1 LFTRPSTAN
10 FTKYWLFHPNQPKIG
25 VPFAYKKTYFRIDGG
40 NRKWVSYRSIDKSLF
55 CCICLCY
62 GDGSGPFS
70 KGFIDWKHVYTR
82 INEHENSKTHRLN
95 VDAHVMKKQFSS
107 VDSLLTYGH
116 SSIRKKDIDNR
127 RQVLFRIID
136 IIKLIGKRGLSYRGK
151 TNEAIYTLDNPSL
164 DHGNFLEMI
173 LLVGKYDPVLKAHL
187 DKAIKNS
194 TKSHDSGSKQ
204 GGGHISFLSKTTVNY
219 IIEIISEIIKSSIS
233 EEIIKAGMYSVQL
246 DTTQDVSVID
256 QCSVIIRYVNGT
268 SVKERLVGM
277 IKCKSSKGIDFVDL
291 VLKVFYNLNIKA
303 NNCVGNAT
311 DGAANM
317 QGQYNGFSAKL
328 SDVAAKQIHVWC
340 YAHVLNLVIGDITLK
355 VLQSITLFGI
365 LNGCAVFIRESHTRM
380 DVWTTMNSRK
390 RICTIGETR
399 WWSKDASLTKIF
411 GNFNNPESGLF
422 VDLILTLAEIETNSS
437 IKSEARFK
445 ASGLKAGLCKY
456 ETILT
461 AQMYLRIF
469 EKTTPLSKYLQG
481 KGINIMTAYQMVTQ
495 TLQDLRKCTR
505 EFSRTKDAADKF
517 VQHTNKMF
525 QKMKNNVIEIK
536 NSLPQSRKKKK
547 TKQFHDYE
555 ADDDPITDPLHSYE
569 VNVYNQVLDTV
580 IESISSRFEKHGQ
593 LCADFA
599 CLDPNNFKPDVTLPK
614 NALIGVF
621 DKICNYCPG
630 IMYEDFRNEYIDF
643 ISKWKEIKK
652 NIDCVYTELQDY
664 DENIDGNNKNN

>member
-1 LFTRPSTAN
+1 
-10 FTKYWLFHPNQPKIG
+10 
-25 VPFAYKKTYFRIDGG
+25 
-40 NRKWVSYRSIDKSLF
+40 
-55 CCICLCY
+55 
-62 GDGSGPFS
+62 
-70 KGFIDWKHVYTR
+70 
-82 INEHENSKTHRLN
+82 
-95 VDAHVMKKQFSS
+95 
-107 VDSLLTYGH
+107 
-116 SSIRKKDIDNR
+116 
-127 RQVLFRIID
+127 
-136 IIKLIGKRGLSYRGK
+136 
-151 TNEAIYTLDNPSL
+151 
-164 DHGNFLEMI
+164 MI

-187 DKAIKNS
+187 DKAVKNS

-246 DTTQDVSVID
+246 DTTQDFSVIN
-256 QCSVIIRYVNGT
+256 QCSVIIRYVNDT

-277 IKCKSSKGIDFVDL
+277 IKCKSSKGIAFVDL
-291 VLKVFYNLNIKA
+291 VLKVFHNLIIKA

-311 DGAANM
+311 NGAVNM

-365 LNGCAVFIRESHTRM
+365 LNGCAVFVRESHTRM

-390 RICTIGETR
+390 RVCTIGETR
-399 WWSKDASLTKIF
+399 WC
-411 GNFNNPESGLF
+411 
-422 VDLILTLAEIETNSS
+422 EIETNSS

-456 ETILT
+456 EIILT

-469 EKTTPLSKYLQG
+469 EKTTPLSKYHQG
-481 KGINIMTAYQMVTQ
+481 KEINIMTAYQMVTQ

-525 QKMKNNVIEIK
+525 QKMKNNVIEIA

-555 ADDDPITDPLHSYE
+555 ADDDSITDPLHSYE
-569 VNVYNQVLDTV
+569 VNVYNQVLDTA

-593 LCADFA
+593 LCVDFA
-599 CLDPNNFKPDVTLPK
+599 YLDPNNFKPDVTLPK

-621 DKICNYCPG
+621 DKI
-630 IMYEDFRNEYIDF
+630 
-643 ISKWKEIKK
+643 
-652 NIDCVYTELQDY
+652 
-664 DENIDGNNKNN
+664 